1 MKVTNVRFIERDYY
15 KNIMVAS
22 SENEMTES
30 QIEKM
35 LDASGQSWADLTF
48 RFFDNGS
55 VIVID
60 NHTELQ
66 VPLKELKGAASDF
79 FIQQRIKMIRAH
91 LEAKISQSA

>member
-15 KNIMVAS
+15 KNMMVA
-22 SENEMTES
+22 NGDHEMTES
-30 QIEKM
+30 QIEKI
-35 LDASGQSWADLTF
+35 LDASSQSWADLTF

-55 VIVID
+55 VIIID

-79 FIQQRIKMIRAH
+79 FIKQRIKMIRAN